1 MEMKMERQ
9 WIAICFGGAAA
20 LVLLIWAWEVLNWV
34 WPKKLEKC
42 LRVQG
47 LKGNSYRPFLGDQYE
62 SGKLIREA
70 LSKPININADIKDRV
85 IPHILKTFRDH
96 GKNSFMWV
104 GRIPRV
110 HITEPEQIREVLT
123 KYYRFQKNHHSFDPI
138 TKHLLTGIGSLEGE
152 PWAKHRRVIN
162 AAFHFE
168 KLKLM
173 LPAFYESCHDLVSK
187 WESKVPDSGS
197 AEVEVWHDIETLTA
211 DVISRT
217 LFGSN
222 YEEGK
227 RIFELMRE
235 LTVLTIQVIRSVYI
249 PGRRFLPTKRNNRI
263 RAIDKEARVRIKGI
277 INNKMKA
284 MKAGEVTSDDFLG
297 ILFGMH
303 VNEIQQ
309 GNYQSAGMRIEE
321 IIGECKL
328 FYFAGQD
335 STSTLLVWTMVIL
348 SRFPEWQAR
357 AREEVLQAFGDKK
370 PDYDGISRLK
380 IVTMILYEVRGLDPP
395 GGEGSKVAHEATK
408 SGGVSI
414 PAGVQAMFPPIL
426 LHQDPEIWGKDAR
439 EFKPERFWEGV
450 LKATKNQGS
459 FFPFSLGPGMSM
471 GQNFALWEA
480 KMPMALIL
488 LPFSFELSP
497 SYKHTPLTLITL
509 QPQHGAHLV
518 LHRA

>member
-1 MEMKMERQ
+1 MKISYKL
-9 WIAICFGGAAA
+9 IAVSGF
-20 LVLLIWAWEVLNWV
+20 VLLVVYWLYKVLNWV
-34 WPKKLEKC
+34 WFRPKKLEKC

-263 RAIDKEARVRIKGI
+263 RAIDKEARVRIREI

-297 ILFGMH
+297 ILLECN

-309 GNYQSAGMRIEE
+309 HGNNQSAGMRIEE

-335 STSTLLVWTMVIL
+335 TTSTLLVWTMVIL

-357 AREEVLQAFGDKK
+357 AREEVLQVFGDKK

-380 IVTMILYEVRGLDPP
+380 IVTMILYEVLRLYPP
-395 GGEGSKVAHEATK
+395 VVELTKVAHEDTK
-408 SGGVSI
+408 LGEVFI
-414 PAGVQAMFPPIL
+414 PAGVQVMLPTIL
-426 LHQDPEIWGKDAR
+426 LHHDPEIWGKDVM
-439 EFKPERFWEGV
+439 EFKPERFCEGV

-459 FFPFSLGPGMSM
+459 FFPFSLGPRMCI
-471 GQNFALWEA
+471 GQNFALLEA
-480 KMPMALIL
+480 KMAMALIL
-488 LPFSFELSP
+488 LRFSFELSP
-497 SYKHTPLTLITL
+497 SYVHAPLTLITL

-518 LHRA
+518 LHRL